1 MLAFEE
7 SEYRERLR
15 QTRERMA
22 EQGIDLLLCSHP
34 ASMGY
39 LTGYDGWSFYV
50 HQLVMVPVDSGSDPV
65 WVGRGMD
72 ANAARVTTWLA
83 HDNIVAYT
91 DDYVHS
97 ATKHPLEFVS
107 ALIRDGGWDRGTIGV
122 ELDTFY
128 YTGRSHTSL
137 TAAVPQANVV
147 DATKLVPAVKAVK
160 SDAEIEFMRRA
171 ARIVEKAMRA
181 GVDGVEPG
189 RRQCDTAADIF
200 HAQISGTAEF
210 GGDYPAIVPMLPSG
224 PGTNT
229 PHLTWND
236 GPFRNGE
243 ATIIE
248 IAGCYR
254 RYNCPMARTVQLGE
268 PPKKLADT
276 ARIVVEGL
284 NNAIEAAR
292 PGTTAEE
299 VEAVWRRTIEKHGIR
314 KESRIGYSTGLN
326 YPPDWGEGGLSL
338 RPGDRTELRE
348 NMTLHIIPGIWMD
361 DWGVEISEC
370 IRVGANG
377 GEALADFERDLLVK

>member
-1 MLAFEE
+1 MLAFTEA
-7 SEYRERLR
+7 EYRERLR
-15 QTRERMA
+15 RTRALMN

-34 ASMGY
+34 ASMCW

-50 HQLVMVPVDSGSDPV
+50 HQLVMVPVDESREPV
-65 WVGRGMD
+65 WIGRGMD
-72 ANAARVTTWLA
+72 ANAARVTTWLPG
-83 HDNIVAYT
+83 DNIVAYS

-97 ATKHPLEFVS
+97 MTKHPLEFV
-107 ALIRDGGWDRGTIGV
+107 AGMVRDGGWERARIGV

-137 TAAVPQANVV
+137 TGALPDADIV
-147 DATKLVPAVKAVK
+147 DATKLVPRVKAVK
-160 SDAEIEFMRRA
+160 SDAEIKFMERA

-181 GVDGVEPG
+181 AVDGVEPG

-229 PHLTWND
+229 PHLTWSDN
-236 GPFRNGE
+236 PFRHGE

-248 IAGCYR
+248 IAGCYK

-268 PPKKLADT
+268 PPPKLADT
-276 ARIVVEGL
+276 SKVVVEGL
-284 NNAIEAAR
+284 NAAMEAAR
-292 PGTTAEE
+292 PGNTAEQ
-299 VEAVWRRTIEKHGIR
+299 VEAAWRATIEQHGIV

-338 RPGDRTELRE
+338 RPGDTTELQE
-348 NMTLHIIPGIWMD
+348 NMTIHIIPGIWMD

-370 IRVGANG
+370 IHVTPSG
-377 GEALADFERDLLVK
+377 GRAFADFERALIVK

>member
-15 QTRERMA
+15 RTRELMA
-22 EQGIDLLLCSHP
+22 EEGIDLLLCSHP
-34 ASMGY
+34 ASMCY

-50 HQLVMVPVDSGSDPV
+50 HQLVMVPVDASREPT

-72 ANAARVTTWLA
+72 ANAAKVTTWLP
-83 HDNIVAYT
+83 HDHIIHYS

-97 ATKHPLEFVS
+97 MTKHPLQFV
-107 ALIRDGGWDRGTIGV
+107 ADLVREGGWEASRIGV
-122 ELDTFY
+122 EMDTFY
-128 YTGRSHTSL
+128 YTGRSHTNL
-137 TAAVPQANVV
+137 TGALPKATVV
-147 DATKLVPAVKAVK
+147 DATKLVPRIKAVK
-160 SDAEIEFMRRA
+160 SDAEIQFMERA
-171 ARIVEKAMRA
+171 ARIVERAMRTA
-181 GVDGVEPG
+181 VDGVEAG

-229 PHLTWND
+229 PHLTWSD
-236 GPFRNGE
+236 RTFRNGE

-248 IAGCYR
+248 IAGCYK

-276 ARIVVEGL
+276 AKVVVEGL
-284 NNAIEAAR
+284 NNAMEAAR
-292 PGTTAEE
+292 PGATAEE
-299 VEAVWRRTIEKHGIR
+299 VEAVWRATIEKHGIV

-326 YPPDWGEGGLSL
+326 YPPDWGEGGLSV
-338 RPGDRTELRE
+338 RPGDKTELQE
-348 NMTLHIIPGIWMD
+348 NMTIHIIPGIWMD

-370 IRVGANG
+370 IQVTPNG
-377 GEALADFERDLLVK
+377 GRAFADFERDLIVK

>member
-1 MLAFEE
+1 MLAFAE
-7 SEYRERLR
+7 SEYRDRLR
-15 QTRERMA
+15 RTRERMA
-22 EQGIDLLLCSHP
+22 NEGIDLLLCSHP
-34 ASMGY
+34 ASMCW

-50 HQLVMVPVDSGSDPV
+50 HQLVMVPVDASSDPV

-83 HDNIVAYT
+83 EDHIVAYS

-97 ATKHPLEFVS
+97 SVKHPLEFV
-107 ALIRDGGWDRGTIGV
+107 AGLVRDGGWERATIGV

-137 TAAVPQANVV
+137 TGALPEARIV
-147 DATKLVPAVKAVK
+147 DATKVVPAVKAIK
-160 SDAEIEFMRRA
+160 SDAEIAFMRRA
-171 ARIVEKAMRA
+171 ARIVERAMRTA
-181 GVDGVEPG
+181 VDGVQAG

-200 HAQISGTAEF
+200 HSLISGTEEF

-224 PGTNT
+224 AGTNT
-229 PHLTWND
+229 PHLTWSD
-236 GPFRNGE
+236 APFAHGE

-254 RYNCPMARTVQLGE
+254 RYNCPMARTVHLGE
-268 PPKKLADT
+268 PPRKLADT
-276 ARIVVEGL
+276 AKVVVEGL
-284 NNAIEAAR
+284 SNAMEAAR
-292 PGTTAEE
+292 PGNTAEE

-338 RPGDRTELRE
+338 RPGDRTELQE
-348 NMTLHIIPGIWMD
+348 NMTLHVIPGIWMD

-370 IRVGANG
+370 IHVTDQG
-377 GEALADFERDLLVK
+377 GRAFADFERELIVK